1 MSKKPGHETLD
12 PQIDVKK
19 NENKCVVYAAVFGEE
34 LQDRIVFSQQR
45 RYNG

>member
-1 MSKKPGHETLD
+1 MSKITGHEALD